1 MVRVAQVVRGVSG
14 VRGVKGVR
22 EVREVRVVSLSK
34 VYYLG
39 KRHSVTPTRTRTRQ
53 ICTTRPALLVKI

>member
-22 EVREVRVVSLSK
+22 EVREVRVVTCSGGQ
-34 VYYLG
+34 VVRWY
-39 KRHSVTPTRTRTRQ
+39 SVKGITDPRIECFHHKLIKFSFR
-53 ICTTRPALLVKI
+53 I